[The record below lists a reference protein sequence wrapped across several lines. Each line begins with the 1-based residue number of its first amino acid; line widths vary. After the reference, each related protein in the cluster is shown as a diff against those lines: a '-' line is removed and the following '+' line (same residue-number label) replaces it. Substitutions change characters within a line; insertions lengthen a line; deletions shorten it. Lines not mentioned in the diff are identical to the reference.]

1 MAIGIVNYGL
11 AGNIYNIRKAL
22 IEAGAKV
29 KVIDHKNDFL
39 LVKKIV
45 IPGVGSFKDA
55 IKELEDKNLINS
67 IKNFEGEI
75 LGICLGMQILCEE
88 GYEFG
93 KTNGLG
99 FVNAKVDVLKERSI
113 LPHMGFKEIDFLEE
127 EPLFK
132 GLDKNSQFYFMHS
145 YEVITKKNVL
155 AFATYEKRTFVAAL
169 KKDNVYG
176 VQFHPEKSR
185 EQGIHLFKNFINL

>member
-1 MAIGIVNYGL
+1 ML

-93 KTNGLG
+93 KTKGLG
-99 FVNAKVDVLKERSI
+99 FFNAKVEVLKERST
-113 LPHMGFKEIDFLEE
+113 LPHMGFKEVDFSEDE
-127 EPLFK
+127 ALFK
-132 GLDKNSQFYFMHS
+132 GLDKKSQFYFMHS
-145 YEVITKKNVL
+145 YEVISKKNVL
-155 AFATYEKRTFVAAL
+155 ASATYEKRSFTAAL

-185 EQGIHLFKNFINL
+185 EQGIYLFKNFINL

>member
-1 MAIGIVNYGL
+1 
-11 AGNIYNIRKAL
+11 
-22 IEAGAKV
+22 
-29 KVIDHKNDFL
+29 
-39 LVKKIV
+39 
-45 IPGVGSFKDA
+45 
-55 IKELEDKNLINS
+55 
-67 IKNFEGEI
+67 
-75 LGICLGMQILCEE
+75 
-88 GYEFG
+88 
-93 KTNGLG
+93 
-99 FVNAKVDVLKERSI
+99 
-113 LPHMGFKEIDFLEE
+113 MGFKEIDFLEE